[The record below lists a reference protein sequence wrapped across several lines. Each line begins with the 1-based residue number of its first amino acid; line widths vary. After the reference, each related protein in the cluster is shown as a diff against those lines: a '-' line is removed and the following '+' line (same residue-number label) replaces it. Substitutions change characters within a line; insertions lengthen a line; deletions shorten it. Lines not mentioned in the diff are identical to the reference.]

1 MGILALMFLTVM
13 VTVLPI
19 ITSVYYDIG
28 DEIGY
33 FIEYLLY
40 F

>member
-1 MGILALMFLTVM
+1 MFLSVM
-13 VTVLPI
+13 VTLLPI

-40 F
+40 L

>member
-1 MGILALMFLTVM
+1 MFLAVM

-19 ITSVYYDIG
+19 ITSVYYDVG

-40 F
+40 LY

>member
-1 MGILALMFLTVM
+1 MFLSVM

-19 ITSVYYDIG
+19 ITLVYYDVG
-28 DEIGY
+28 DAVDY

>member
-1 MGILALMFLTVM
+1 MFLAVM
-13 VTVLPI
+13 VTVLSI

-40 F
+40 L

>member
-1 MGILALMFLTVM
+1 MFLAMMVM
-13 VTVLPI
+13 VLPI

-40 F
+40 L

>member
-1 MGILALMFLTVM
+1 MFLVVM

-19 ITSVYYDIG
+19 ITSVFYDVG

-40 F
+40 LY

>member
-1 MGILALMFLTVM
+1 MFLAAM

-40 F
+40 L